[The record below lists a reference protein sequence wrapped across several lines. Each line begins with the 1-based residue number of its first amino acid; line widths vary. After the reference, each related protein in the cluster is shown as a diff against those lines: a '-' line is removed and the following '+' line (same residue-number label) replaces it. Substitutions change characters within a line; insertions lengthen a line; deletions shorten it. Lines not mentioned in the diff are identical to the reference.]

1 MRIFL
6 WPIVALVGL
15 LASGQSPAD
24 RKDWIQLFN
33 GKSLDGWAPK
43 ITGYPLGENYAD
55 TFRVANGMLQAS
67 YDKYAKFEDK
77 FGHLFYERQKFSHY
91 IIAAEYR
98 FIGDQVA
105 GGPDWAIRNNGLML
119 HSQSPQSMG
128 KDQDF
133 PISVEVQLLGG
144 LPNGK
149 PRSTANMCS
158 PGTQV
163 FINGTMVKGHCL
175 NSKSQTYAG
184 DQWVRVEVEVRGG
197 ERIDA
202 QGRGPD
208 RARVREADDRRR
220 RSEQVRP
227 GGQSRRHAPDRGLH
241 RDPGREPPDR
251 VPQDRAAQPL
261 GLHGSEVAEV
271 QELLRAPGR
280 RRLATI
286 DTSAGF
292 GSGLKAQGSSEI
304 FERVER
310 FA

>member
-1 MRIFL
+1 MRTL
-6 WPIVALVGL
+6 VLSVVALVSV

-33 GKSLDGWAPK
+33 GKNLDGWVPK
-43 ITGYPLGENYAD
+43 ITGYELGDNYGD
-55 TFRVANGMLQAS
+55 TFRVVNGVLQAS
-67 YDKYAKFEDK
+67 YDKYSNFESK
-77 FGHLFYERQKFSHY
+77 FGHLFYERRSFSHY

-98 FIGDQVA
+98 FVGEQVA
-105 GGPDWAIRNNGLML
+105 GGPEWAIRNNGLML
-119 HSQSPQSMG
+119 HSQSPKSMS

-144 LPNGK
+144 LPSGK

-197 ERIDA
+197 EHLTP
-202 QGRGPD
+202 QGRRAD
-208 RARVREADDRRR
+208 RPRVRQAHDRRW
-220 RSEQVRP
+220 RSQQIRSGRQ
-227 GGQSRRHAPDRGLH
+227 GGRDAPHRGVH

-251 VPQDRAAQPL
+251 VPEDRVPEPFRM
-261 GLHGSEVAEV
+261 HGSEVAEV
-271 QELLRAPGR
+271 QELLRSPGR
-280 RRLATI
+280 R
-286 DTSAGF
+286 G
-292 GSGLKAQGSSEI
+292 
-304 FERVER
+304 V
-310 FA
+310 

>member
-1 MRIFL
+1 
-6 WPIVALVGL
+6 
-15 LASGQSPAD
+15 
-24 RKDWIQLFN
+24 
-33 GKSLDGWAPK
+33 
-43 ITGYPLGENYAD
+43 
-55 TFRVANGMLQAS
+55 MLQAS

-98 FIGDQVA
+98 FIGEQVA

-197 ERIDA
+197 ERLTHKVEGQTVLEYEKPTIGGGEVNKFD
-202 QGRGPD
+202 P
-208 RARVREADDRRR
+208 AR
-220 RSEQVRP
+220 
-227 GGQSRRHAPDRGLH
+227 QSRRHAPDRGLH
-241 RDPGREPPDR
+241 RHPGREPPDR
-251 VPQDRAAQPL
+251 VPQDRAPQPL
-261 GLHGSEVAEV
+261 GLHGSEVAQV

-280 RRLATI
+280 GGVQVE
-286 DTSAGF
+286 AG
-292 GSGLKAQGSSEI
+292 GSGLKAQELEVCSG
-304 FERVER
+304 FERPSL
-310 FA
+310 A